1 MFVQHSR
8 FLFMYPIR
16 ALSINNGWD
25 LLSNQKKEEWQDIR
39 DTLEYFTA
47 EVIQNPD
54 LALSKLFDESEEDH
68 STGMYSVHL
77 LPDLWGFKIE
87 KYGWESRTAS
97 SENSAISLELNSVK
111 NKVSSQLL
119 TSNEFGGEGLD
130 SLLSIIIPRAKKYN
144 ICDISVL
151 LIASD
156 SVAELLP
163 AGNKRIDIT
172 DLFLETE
179 CRAYLSE
186 FFPFKIDEPVLI
198 IFFSQNYQELVIEE
212 LPSIQRNSNFIERAI
227 EFPPEYYQAG
237 VTVLA
242 NFGEILRDK
251 YPSINAKVRIEQEGN
266 IVRMHVGLPN
276 GEVDTVEEVLE
287 KYFLVVSKQAPVESL
302 FESRLKVAKL
312 ENKLDLVDAEI
323 RSSERV
329 LKLSIENREEMKAAH
344 EQDVLGF
351 RQIISEQ
358 ATQIKTLIHLA
369 AQQAASHEKVQLA
382 QISHTSTLFKDLVG
396 EAHGNQATQMAI
408 NSLRHDLMSGI
419 ALIDVQDQISSAL
432 ATIKQEKP
440 SLLGHIAGQVES
452 AGFGAVGGY
461 VLDWITKH
469 PL

>member
-1 MFVQHSR
+1 
-8 FLFMYPIR
+8 MYPIR
-16 ALSINNGWD
+16 ALSINNAWD
-25 LLSNQKKEEWQDIR
+25 FLSSQKKTEWQDIQ
-39 DTLEYFTA
+39 DTLEYFTT
-47 EVIQNPD
+47 EVIQDPD
-54 LALSKLFDESEEDH
+54 SALSKLFDESEEDH
-68 STGMYSVHL
+68 STRMYNVHTL
-77 LPDLWGFKIE
+77 SDLWEFKIE
-87 KYGWESRTAS
+87 EYGWSSSTAS
-97 SENSAISLELNSVK
+97 FENSAISLELNSVK

-119 TSNEFGGEGLD
+119 TSNSFGEEGLD
-130 SLLSIIIPRAKKYN
+130 SLLSIVIPRANKYK
-144 ICDISVL
+144 ICDVSVL

-163 AGNKRIDIT
+163 IGNESNHVI

-186 FFPFKIDEPVLI
+186 FFPLNIKEPLLI
-198 IFFSQNYQELVIEE
+198 AFFSQNYQELIVEE
-212 LPSIQRNSNFIERAI
+212 LSSIQQNAYSVERAI

-251 YPSINAKVRIEQEGN
+251 YPNINAKVRIEQEGN

-287 KYFLVVSKQAPVESL
+287 KYFLVVSKQAPAESL

-312 ENKLDLVDAEI
+312 ENKLDLIDAEI
-323 RSSERV
+323 RSSERA
-329 LKLSIENREEMKAAH
+329 LKLSIENREDMKAAH
-344 EQDVLGF
+344 EQAVLGF
-351 RQIISEQ
+351 QQIISKQ
-358 ATQIKTLIHLA
+358 STHINTLIHLA
-369 AQQAASHEKVQLA
+369 SQQVASHEKVQLA
-382 QISHTSTLFKDLVG
+382 QITYTGTLFKDLLG
-396 EAHGNQATQMAI
+396 EVHGNQATQLAI
-408 NSLRHDLMSGI
+408 HSLRHELMSGI

-440 SLLGHIAGQVES
+440 SLLAHIAGQVES
-452 AGFGAVGGY
+452 AGFGAVGSY

>member
-1 MFVQHSR
+1 MG
-8 FLFMYPIR
+8 P
-16 ALSINNGWD
+16 
-25 LLSNQKKEEWQDIR
+25 K
-39 DTLEYFTA
+39 
-47 EVIQNPD
+47 
-54 LALSKLFDESEEDH
+54 
-68 STGMYSVHL
+68 
-77 LPDLWGFKIE
+77 
-87 KYGWESRTAS
+87 AS
-97 SENSAISLELNSVK
+97 SENSAISLELSSVK

-119 TSNEFGGEGLD
+119 TDNRVEGEGLD
-130 SLLSIIIPRAKKYN
+130 SLLSIIVPRAKRYG
-144 ICDISVL
+144 ICDMSVIL
-151 LIASD
+151 VASD
-156 SVAELLP
+156 SIAELLP
-163 AGNKRIDIT
+163 ISNKRNDIT
-172 DLFLETE
+172 ELFLEKE
-179 CRAYLSE
+179 CRAYLNELS
-186 FFPFKIDEPVLI
+186 PFKFNERVLI
-198 IFFSQNYQELVIEE
+198 IFFSQNHQELIVEE
-212 LPSIQRNSNFIERAI
+212 FSSIQQNLYFVERAI

-251 YPSINAKVRIEQEGN
+251 YPNINAKVRIEQEGN

-287 KYFLVVSKQAPVESL
+287 KYFLVVSKQAPAESL
-302 FESRLKVAKL
+302 FESKLKVAKL

-323 RSSERV
+323 RSSERA

-344 EQDVLGF
+344 EQAVLGF

-358 ATQIKTLIHLA
+358 ATQINTLIHLA

-382 QISHTSTLFKDLVG
+382 QIGYTGTLFKDLVG

-408 NSLRHDLMSGI
+408 HSLRYDLMSGI

-440 SLLGHIAGQVES
+440 NLLGHIAGQVES

-469 PL
+469 QL